1 MTHSIRSLS
10 LSLSV
15 ALSLSLSL
23 SLPVALPLFSLG
35 CGEAAWPEVKPA
47 PRPPAAPGG
56 PKVAGTS
63 PGPAAPAE
71 LAQVELPAEAIEA
84 LRPLLAAYDKAHA
97 ALTGDTLAGV
107 ADSGRAMAE
116 AARVARAQV
125 KDQTL
130 AALLV
135 DVENKGRKLGE
146 GDIEAV
152 RLTYGD
158 LSKSLLGLVSA
169 VAPLREG
176 RFVFE
181 CPMAKGYQKWLQR
194 EPNLRNPYFG
204 SSMLTC
210 GDEGRWSP

>member
-1 MTHSIRSLS
+1 MKRSLRR
-10 LSLSV
+10 LSV
-15 ALSLSLSL
+15 ALLLALSLSLSL
-23 SLPVALPLFSLG
+23 SLSAPLVG
-35 CGEAAWPEVKPA
+35 CGETAWPEVQPA
-47 PRPPAAPGG
+47 PRPPAAPVG
-56 PKVAGTS
+56 PKAGSTGS
-63 PGPAAPAE
+63 ASAAPSE
-71 LAQVELPAEAIEA
+71 VAQVEVPTEAVDA

-97 ALTGDTLAGV
+97 ALTGDTLDGV

-116 AARVARAQV
+116 AARAARAHV

-135 DVENKGRKLGE
+135 DVEAKGRKLGD

-158 LSKSLLGLVSA
+158 LSKSLIALVSA

-204 SSMLTC
+204 ASMLTC
-210 GDEGRWSP
+210 GDEGRWTP

>member
-10 LSLSV
+10 LSLSLSLSV
-15 ALSLSLSL
+15 ALSL
-23 SLPVALPLFSLG
+23 PSLG
-35 CGEAAWPEVKPA
+35 CGETAWPEVKPA

-56 PKVAGTS
+56 PKVAGS
-63 PGPAAPAE
+63 APGPAAPAE
-71 LAQVELPAEAIEA
+71 LAQVELPAEAIDA
-84 LRPLLAAYDKAHA
+84 VRPLLAAYDKAHA

-116 AARVARAQV
+116 AARTARALI

-135 DVENKGRKLGE
+135 DIEAKGRKLGD

-152 RLTYGD
+152 RLTYGE

-204 SSMLTC
+204 ASMLTC
-210 GDEGRWSP
+210 GDEGRWIP

>member
-1 MTHSIRSLS
+1 MSLSLALPVAYS

-15 ALSLSLSL
+15 LA
-23 SLPVALPLFSLG
+23 PG
-35 CGEAAWPEVKPA
+35 CSETAWPEVKPA

-56 PKVAGTS
+56 PKAGGAA
-63 PGPAAPAE
+63 PVPAAPTE
-71 LAQVELPAEAIEA
+71 VPQVEVPAEAVEA

-97 ALTGDTLAGV
+97 ALTGDTLDGV

-116 AARVARAQV
+116 AARTARTHI
-125 KDQTL
+125 KEQTL

-135 DVENKGRKLGE
+135 DVEAKGRKLGE

-152 RLTYGD
+152 RLTFGE

-169 VAPLREG
+169 IAPLREG

-181 CPMAKGYQKWLQR
+181 CPMARGYQKWLQR

-204 SSMLTC
+204 ASMLTC
-210 GDEGRWSP
+210 GDEGRWAP

>member
-1 MTHSIRSLS
+1 MRPSSRAFSLS
-10 LSLSV
+10 LSA
-15 ALSLSLSL
+15 ALSMSFF
-23 SLPVALPLFSLG
+23 A
-35 CGEAAWPEVKPA
+35 CGEADWPEVKPV
-47 PRPPAAPGG
+47 PRPTAAPSG
-56 PKVAGTS
+56 PKVAGS
-63 PGPAAPAE
+63 SSGPAAPAE
-71 LAQVELPAEAIEA
+71 VAQIELSAEAIDA
-84 LRPLLAAYDKAHA
+84 LRPLLAAYDKTHT
-97 ALTGDTLAGV
+97 ALTGDTLDGV
-107 ADSGRAMAE
+107 AESGRAMAE
-116 AARVARAQV
+116 AARAARALI

-135 DVENKGRKLGE
+135 DVEAKGRKLGD

-204 SSMLTC
+204 AAMLTC
-210 GDEGRWSP
+210 GDEGRWTP

>member
-1 MTHSIRSLS
+1 MGS
-10 LSLSV
+10 
-15 ALSLSLSL
+15 A
-23 SLPVALPLFSLG
+23 
-35 CGEAAWPEVKPA
+35 
-47 PRPPAAPGG
+47 PAAPSE
-56 PKVAGTS
+56 V
-63 PGPAAPAE
+63 
-71 LAQVELPAEAIEA
+71 AQVEVPTEAIDA
-84 LRPLLAAYDKAHA
+84 LRPLLVAYDKAHA
-97 ALTGDTLAGV
+97 ALTGDTLDGV

-116 AARVARAQV
+116 ASRAARAHI

-135 DVENKGRKLGE
+135 DVENKGRKLGD

-169 VAPLREG
+169 IAPLREG